1 MADIVRYVN
10 TASTAGGDGTTNAT
24 AGANRAYPTLA
35 SWNTA
40 EATNLVTPGDTHT
53 VYCTGGAD
61 TAYVLM
67 SGWTVS
73 ATSYVRIHVLQA
85 DRHNGTAGT
94 GYRVTHAS
102 GIDVYQNYVRIE
114 GLALRKLLIGSSSG
128 ASSDVRID
136 GCLIEGTT
144 GIGLSWDGGIGTLK
158 NTIIQNTSGDG
169 LFIQNN
175 QSPPTLVMANCTIGG
190 CGGYGVNRAS
200 GTATAK
206 SCYAGGNT
214 TADWNGTIT
223 RTKCGSSDATGTT
236 GLTSIAYSTAN
247 FTNVTAGSQNLHI
260 VAGSALINAGDGPSA
275 DADITTTD
283 IDGHTRSGTIADL
296 GADEIP
302 VAATGS
308 FLFQPR
314 PMAALLVR

>member
-1 MADIVRYVN
+1 MAAIVRYVN
-10 TASTAGGDGTTNAT
+10 TASTAGGNGTTNDT
-24 AGANRAYPTLA
+24 TGANRAYPTLA

-40 EATNLVTPGDTHT
+40 EATNLVTPNDTHT

-67 SGWTVS
+67 NGWTVS
-73 ATSYVRIHVLQA
+73 ATNYVVIHVLQA

-94 GYRVTHAS
+94 GYRLTHSS

-114 GLALRKLLIGSSSG
+114 GLATRKLLIGSSSG
-128 ASSDVRID
+128 ASSDMRVD
-136 GCLIEGTT
+136 GCLVEGTT
-144 GIGLSWDGGIGTLK
+144 GVGLSWDGGIGTLK
-158 NTIIQNTSGDG
+158 NTIIQNTTGNG

-190 CGGYGVNRAS
+190 CGAPGVNRAS

-214 TADWNGTIT
+214 TSDWTGTIT
-223 RTKCGSSDATGTT
+223 RTKCGSSDTTGTA
-236 GLTSIAYSTAN
+236 GLTNIAYSTAN

-260 VAGSALINAGDGPSA
+260 VAGSALIDAGDGPSA

-283 IDGHTRSGTIADL
+283 IDGHTRSGTVADL

-302 VAATGS
+302 VVTAS
-308 FLFQPR
+308 FLFQPS